1 MLAPQPL
8 FFCPSLLLTFRDAF
22 FAFFR
27 LGAAGGSA
35 VEATTAFARTDRM
48 FALGAGARFG
58 AAAWAFVWGQGLT
71 IVSKPDFAQFST
83 RRMLARR
90 ARFHAPFPRMAVVGA
105 DAERAS
111 EPVSAITFFNKF
123 FKALGDFFDRFK
135 FGTHDDTVP

>member
-1 MLAPQPL
+1 M
-8 FFCPSLLLTFRDAF
+8 
-22 FAFFR
+22 
-27 LGAAGGSA
+27 
-35 VEATTAFARTDRM
+35 EATTAFARTDRM